1 MTDPVFFRPHAALA
15 VADIVSITGA
25 APAEGLEPTRRIS
38 AVAPLDQAGPDDLTF
53 LENPHYLPLL
63 ATTRAGLVLIA
74 PKFAAKAPTGAPLL
88 VVREPYRSFAQVALV
103 LHPEAARPQSM
114 FGSKGIAP
122 GAFVHPEARLELG
135 VTVDPGAV
143 IGPRAEIGAGSIV
156 GPNAVIGPDVRIG
169 RDCSVSANTTLQ
181 HCLIGNRVIVHPGA
195 QIGQD
200 GFGFAMGPRGHMKVP
215 QVGRVVIQDDVE
227 IGAGTTIDRGANRD
241 TVIGEGTKIDNQVQ
255 IAHNVMIGR
264 HCVLVAKVG
273 ISGSTV
279 LEDFVV
285 MGGASAT
292 VGHIRIGMG
301 AQIAGAANVKDDVPP
316 GARMGGTP
324 ARPLRE
330 WARELAALK
339 RLAAGGRAA
348 APDAR
353 EDKGE

>member
-1 MTDPVFFRPHAALA
+1 M
-15 VADIVSITGA
+15 
-25 APAEGLEPTRRIS
+25 
-38 AVAPLDQAGPDDLTF
+38 
-53 LENPHYLPLL
+53 L

-74 PKFAAKAPTGAPLL
+74 PKFVARAPAGAPLL
-88 VVREPYRSFAQVALV
+88 VVGEPYRSFAQIALT

-122 GAFVHPEARLELG
+122 GAFVHAEARIELG

-143 IGPRAEIGAGSIV
+143 IGPRVEIGAGTII
-156 GPNAVIGPDVRIG
+156 GPNAVIGPDVRVG

-181 HCLIGNRVIVHPGA
+181 HCLIGNRVILHPGV

-200 GFGFAMGPRGHMKVP
+200 GFGFVMGPRGHLKVP

-227 IGAGTTIDRGANRD
+227 VGSGTTIDRGANRD

-264 HCVLVAKVG
+264 HCVIVAKVG
-273 ISGSTV
+273 ISGSTI

-285 MGGASAT
+285 MGGASGT
-292 VGHIRIGMG
+292 VGHIRIGRG
-301 AQIAGAANVKDDVPP
+301 AQIAGASHVKDDVRA

-324 ARPLRE
+324 AHRP
-330 WARELAALK
+330 
-339 RLAAGGRAA
+339 
-348 APDAR
+348 
-353 EDKGE
+353 